1 MRLQSDFNAL
11 LQVAMID
18 DKTLVLLGVGDIMF
32 IIRSPP
38 FSPNQNHKPA
48 FISIISGTGEYD
60 ETVLLHAL
68 KSLLV
73 VLKSLY
79 FEKTPNE
86 ALVIEA
92 RLRPQQL
99 NPKPL
104 TVQQHYAKTCLAV
117 EEMICGGVLEL
128 VDASES
134 AKNFRMMLG
143 EE

>member
-1 MRLQSDFNAL
+1 
-11 LQVAMID
+11 
-18 DKTLVLLGVGDIMF
+18 MF
-32 IIRSPP
+32 IIRSLPL
-38 FSPNQNHKPA
+38 SPNQNPKPA

-86 ALVIEA
+86 ALVIEVY
-92 RLRPQQL
+92 LRPQQL

-104 TVQQHYAKTCLAV
+104 TFSTALRQDMPC
-117 EEMICGGVLEL
+117 CGGNDLWRRAGAGGRVRKRQEL
-128 VDASES
+128 QDDAGRGVIAQREP
-134 AKNFRMMLG
+134 
-143 EE
+143 